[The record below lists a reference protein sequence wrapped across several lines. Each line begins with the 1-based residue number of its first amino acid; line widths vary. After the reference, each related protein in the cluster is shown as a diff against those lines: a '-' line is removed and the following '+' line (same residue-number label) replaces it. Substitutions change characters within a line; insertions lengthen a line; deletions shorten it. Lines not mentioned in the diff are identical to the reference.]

1 MATRA
6 DIVIAVQGIK
16 QVQRAQNSI
25 GKLSTQINN
34 LNKSASRNLFKKVDK
49 DIGSLVLSTNNLNR
63 LLSDARENFNSV
75 AVGTPQAT
83 KAAKQFV
90 KQEQLLNK
98 TLAEQDKLLESVRRK
113 QQNKQFTKDVRS
125 KKFKKNQIAQ
135 SDGTFLNKR
144 RQELQLINRADTL
157 EARIN
162 QTLAKRGKILSANG
176 KQIINNN
183 KARTT
188 GVAGSGLGSRFASA
202 GQSAIISGAF
212 PLLFGQG
219 PLVAGAGAIGGGVG
233 GMFGQM
239 GGFAGGLAA
248 TSAAT
253 AIQNFSVEISK
264 LGQALNART
273 KDVAAVVKS
282 LGVAGTQFDENIQVL
297 QKLGLEEEAFAAARN
312 KMINLIG
319 NDGVEAVTNFG
330 KDFQVLG
337 NQFAK
342 IMTLMKGK
350 FAEFI
355 ENSGIMQ
362 FLIGNVERNALLGQA
377 EASGQ
382 TGDSEEAKNLKKLIA
397 DRNKLTNVLG
407 KDALSGR
414 EKGKFALDILGKE
427 KGSGVFGAANIKDLQ
442 DAKKLI
448 EDQIVANQ
456 LLINQATEKKDLETT
471 INDISVGKVNDLK
484 EEFDFKQKLLPM
496 SKEERE
502 IETEI
507 QKIRDIIKQIKGEE
521 ATFDEKAIRDQL
533 EKNKG
538 LEKELE
544 LTQKVEDAFKS
555 LSNSINNDIKEG
567 IKGLIKGTSTLGDML
582 NNIAD
587 KFLDL
592 ALNQGLFGSI
602 LGSQGDKGGG
612 ILGKLK
618 LFADGGRPPVNRP
631 SIVGEKG
638 PELFVPRSSGNII
651 PNNKLGGGNT
661 NNVVVNVDASGSDVQ
676 GDEAAAKEIGT
687 LISVAVQGE
696 LLKQQR
702 PGGLLSR

>member
-1 MATRA
+1 MAYQA
-6 DIVIAVQGIK
+6 
-16 QVQRAQNSI
+16 
-25 GKLSTQINN
+25 QINIKTTGLAG
-34 LNKSASRNLFKKVDK
+34 LNKINASVD
-49 DIGSLVLSTNNLNR
+49 
-63 LLSDARENFNSV
+63 
-75 AVGTPQAT
+75 
-83 KAAKQFV
+83 
-90 KQEQLLNK
+90 
-98 TLAEQDKLLESVRRK
+98 
-113 QQNKQFTKDVRS
+113 
-125 KKFKKNQIAQ
+125 
-135 SDGTFLNKR
+135 
-144 RQELQLINRADTL
+144 
-157 EARIN
+157 RIN
-162 QTLAKRGKILSANG
+162 KSIIAINKGGSKIKAGKDLVKTSQQDLKIKKEILKVETDIANQLQRQKNLSG
-176 KQIINNN
+176 KGGAGG
-183 KARTT
+183 KSTGGT

-219 PLVAGAGAIGGGVG
+219 PLVGAAGAIGGGAG
-233 GMFGQM
+233 ALLGGQM

-248 TSAAT
+248 TSAVT

-264 LGQALNART
+264 LGQALNERT
-273 KDVAAVVKS
+273 KDVAAIVKS
-282 LGVAGTQFDENIQVL
+282 LGIAGTQFDENIQVL

-312 KMINLIG
+312 KMIDLIG

-355 ENSGIMQ
+355 EDSGIMQ
-362 FLIGNVERNALLGQA
+362 FLIGKVERNALLGQA

-397 DRNKLTNVLG
+397 DRNKLTNIFG
-407 KDALSGR
+407 KDGLSER
-414 EKGKFALDILGKE
+414 ERGKFALDILGKE

-442 DAKKLI
+442 DAKKLL

-507 QKIRDIIKQIKGEE
+507 QKIRNIIKQIKGEE

-544 LTQKVEDAFKS
+544 LTQRVEDAFKS

-602 LGSQGDKGGG
+602 LGSAGKPGGG
-612 ILGKLK
+612 ILGALG
-618 LFADGGRPPVNRP
+618 LFADGGRPPVGRP

-651 PNNKLGGGNT
+651 PNNKLGGGST

-676 GDEAAAKEIGT
+676 GDEAEAKELGT